1 MSQPATAAQPLAV
14 AITTVARPRDAECER
29 ARQLAAETGYSYVS
43 RDRRPLA
50 KIAMAAQCDGLLV
63 VERGDLALWIDGESL
78 RHHPN
83 MAKLRILAIEQGRGD
98 VLVDALQLKPGDR
111 VLDCTCGLGADAI
124 VTACAVGPGGRVRA
138 LEAAPLLAL
147 LVSRGMAASAVA
159 EPPALEAAMRRVE
172 VARAEYGNFLRG
184 EANDAWDVVYFDPM
198 FATTVAAARGLDM
211 VRRLARAGGP
221 TSADIDQARRVA
233 RRRVVMKDRLPG
245 PELERLGFTAIHQG
259 RRVCYGALDAL

>member
-1 MSQPATAAQPLAV
+1 MSQLATAAQPFTI
-14 AITTVARPRDAECER
+14 AITTVTKPEDAECEI
-29 ARQLAAETGYSYVS
+29 ARQLAAETGHTYIP

-63 VERGDLALWIDGESL
+63 VEHGDLALWIDGESL

-98 VLVDALQLKPGDR
+98 VLVDALQLKPGDC

-124 VTACAVGPGGRVRA
+124 VTACAVGPSGRVRA

-147 LVSRGMAASAVA
+147 LATHGMAASTVA
-159 EPPALEAAMRRVE
+159 EPPALALAMGRVE
-172 VARAEYGNFLRG
+172 VALADYTDFLRS
-184 EANDAWDVVYFDPM
+184 EADDAWDVVYFDPM
-198 FATTVAAARGLDM
+198 FATTVAAARGLDL
-211 VRRLARAGGP
+211 VRRLARTGGP
-221 TSADIDQARRVA
+221 TSADLDQARRVA

-245 PELERLGFTAIHQG
+245 PELDRLGFTAIQRG
-259 RRVCYGALDAL
+259 RRVCYGTLDAL

>member
-1 MSQPATAAQPLAV
+1 MSHSATDAQLLAV
-14 AITTVARPRDAECER
+14 AITTATRPRDAECEL
-29 ARQLAAETGYSYVS
+29 ARRLAAETSYDYVP

-50 KIAMAAQCDGLLV
+50 EIAMAAQCEGLLG
-63 VERGDLALWIDGESL
+63 VERGELALWIDGESL

-111 VLDCTCGLGADAI
+111 VLDCTCGLGSDAI
-124 VTACAVGPGGRVRA
+124 VTAYAVGPSGRVRA

-147 LVSRGMAASAVA
+147 LASRGMAAWNGT
-159 EPPALEAAMRRVE
+159 EPPSLAPAMRRIE
-172 VARAEYGNFLRG
+172 VAYADYADFLRG
-184 EANDAWDVVYFDPM
+184 EVDDSWDVVYFDPM
-198 FATTVAAARGLDM
+198 FNTTVAGARGLDL

-221 TSADIDQARRVA
+221 TSADLDQARRVA

-245 PELERLGFTAIHQG
+245 PELDRLGFTTIQRG